1 MADWPDTDELALIL
15 NVVDPETHEVPTW
28 WQTTLDRVLAAA
40 ITKVKSDRG
49 NWDEDVDEPDD
60 SLAQAA
66 LRMAE
71 LISTRP
77 EAAVGRFLSS
87 SAASRD
93 PTYLRLLTGH
103 RRRFG
108 IA

>member
-1 MADWPDTDELALIL
+1 MAMQWPDTAELAQVL
-15 NVVDPETHEVPTW
+15 NIAPDAAVDDWE
-28 WQTTLDRVLAAA
+28 TTLDRVMAAGIA
-40 ITKVKSDRG
+40 KVKSDVG
-49 NWDEDVDEPDD
+49 LWGADDEDTPPD

-71 LISTRP
+71 LI
-77 EAAVGRFLSS
+77 
-87 SAASRD
+87 ASRPSD
-93 PTYLRLLTGH
+93 PTIAKDTTYLRLLTGY

>member
-1 MADWPDTDELALIL
+1 MASWPDTDELAQVL
-15 NVVDPETHEVPTW
+15 NVDNVGD
-28 WQTTLDRVLAAA
+28 WQTTLDRVLDAA
-40 ITKVKSDRG
+40 IRKVKSDVG
-49 NWDEDVDEPDD
+49 LWDDDVDEPDS

-71 LISTRP
+71 LMATRP
-77 EAAVGRFLSS
+77 EGTAARFAAAV
-87 SAASRD
+87 AAQD

>member
-1 MADWPDTDELALIL
+1 MADWPDTAELAQVL
-15 NVVDPETHEVPTW
+15 NVDNVGD

-40 ITKVKSDRG
+40 IAKVKSDVG
-49 NWDEDVDEPDD
+49 SWDEEVDEPTEGM
-60 SLAQAA
+60 AQAA

-77 EAAVGRFLSS
+77 ESVSGRSTD
-87 SAASRD
+87 A
-93 PTYLRLLTGH
+93 TYLRLLTGQ

-108 IA
+108 LA

>member
-1 MADWPDTDELALIL
+1 MWPDTDELAQVL
-15 NVVDPETHEVPTW
+15 NIAPDAAVDD
-28 WQTTLDRVLAAA
+28 WQTTLDRVMAAGIA
-40 ITKVKSDRG
+40 KVKSDVG
-49 NWDEDVDEPDD
+49 LWGDDDEDTPSD

-71 LISTRP
+71 LI
-77 EAAVGRFLSS
+77 
-87 SAASRD
+87 ASRPTD
-93 PTYLRLLTGH
+93 PSIARDATYLRLLTGG